1 MEMVRQQGD
10 MLNAMRNEKK
20 NESPGSTETTKSEP
34 ERGTLGKAV
43 EAASWV
49 RIIHLSLFPY
59 RFLLILKDIQLDE

>member
-1 MEMVRQQGD
+1 MVRQQGE

-49 RIIHLSLFPY
+49 RIIHLS
-59 RFLLILKDIQLDE
+59 